1 MKISQLMKEK
11 NTTLSFEV
19 FPPKTSE
26 RYETVRA
33 AVMEVGALKPD
44 FFSVTYGAGGGTSLF
59 TARLA
64 AEVKAAYAIP
74 ALAHLSCVT
83 STKELVGTQIEKI
96 KELGIDN
103 ILALRGDLI
112 EGMDTTHLDYHYA
125 SELVEEIKRQGD
137 FCVGGACYP
146 EGHPEAKNLSE
157 DIAHMKEKT
166 EAGCDFL
173 TTQMFFENHLYY
185 AYVNLCEQA
194 GITVPIVAGIMPI
207 TNENQVERS
216 LKLSKAYVPKKFQQI
231 VEKYTG
237 NPDDFYKAGLDY
249 AIRQVIDLYENGVK
263 NVHIYTMNKAAVAKS
278 ILEAVA
284 SYRS

>member
-11 NTTLSFEV
+11 NRTLSFEV

-26 RYETVRA
+26 RYEAVRA

-64 AEVKAAYAIP
+64 AEVKAAYDIP

-83 STKELVGTQIEKI
+83 STKELVGTQIKKI

-103 ILALRGDLI
+103 ILALRGDLV
-112 EGMDTTHLDYHYA
+112 EGMDTTNLDYHYA

-146 EGHPEAKNLSE
+146 EGHPEAASLAG
-157 DIAHMKEKT
+157 DISHMKEKVD
-166 EAGCDFL
+166 AGCEFL

-194 GITVPIVAGIMPI
+194 GIKVPIVAGIMPI

-216 LKLSKAYVPKKFQQI
+216 LKLSKAYVPKEFQQMI
-231 VEKYTG
+231 DKYTG
-237 NPDDFYKAGLDY
+237 KPDDFYKAGLDY

-263 NVHIYTMNKAAVAKS
+263 NVHIYTMNKADVAKG
-278 ILEAVA
+278 IMDAVT